1 VARIVAGL
9 QATPGAPE
17 ATAPAY
23 KMPADARDAGLLGSR
38 HLNHLGADLARSG
51 IHATR
56 RQPTALQDEHVARRR
71 REGNHLRRLRRPLQH
86 RLTAEE
92 IACRKAANAVSRIQI
107 RTGRDYIRLRRR
119 ALKNRSREH
128 DNLTACLQAL
138 GLLLLCGELL
148 VPLQL
153 QLLGLLK
160 LLQLQLLVKG
170 LL

>member
-1 VARIVAGL
+1 
-9 QATPGAPE
+9 
-17 ATAPAY
+17 
-23 KMPADARDAGLLGSR
+23 
-38 HLNHLGADLARSG
+38 
-51 IHATR
+51 
-56 RQPTALQDEHVARRR
+56 
-71 REGNHLRRLRRPLQH
+71 RRLRRPLQH

-107 RTGRDYIRLRRR
+107 RIGRDHIRLRRR

-153 QLLGLLK
+153 QLLGLLE

-170 LL
+170 LLRRWRLDLCRQAETRIPAKGGTAVPEGGGPVMGAVPNPG